1 MRAAVIGL
9 GWWGK
14 QIIKCL
20 DDSKKI
26 EITHAFDPMIG
37 DSDTIFSEYSVSP
50 KLDFQGIIAAEDIDA
65 VILATPNQFH
75 EEQLL
80 DHKLVL

>member
-20 DDSKKI
+20 HDSKKI

-37 DSDTIFSEYSVSP
+37 ESDSIFSEYSVSMDSTECISEGNTWYP
-50 KLDFQGIIAAEDIDA
+50 EYISKLTYLKE
-65 VILATPNQFH
+65 H
-75 EEQLL
+75 
-80 DHKLVL
+80 